1 MYSVGD
7 KVVYS
12 HHGAGTITGIG
23 QREVLGRL
31 RDYLTITILHSHMTV
46 MVPVENAERAGLRKV
61 VAADLVEEVL
71 AVLRSGPTAM
81 PKDWSRRLRHNRDKL
96 KTGDVFEIAEVVRNL
111 ALRDTE
117 KGLSAG
123 EKQMLARYKRVL
135 ASELMYA
142 RDFREDQAMGFLDDV
157 LATVRTSGPATDA
170 GASESASVA

>member
-12 HHGAGTITGIG
+12 HHGAGRITGIG

-61 VAADLVEEVL
+61 VEADLVEKVL

-81 PKDWSRRLRHNRDKL
+81 PKDWSHRLRHNRDKL

-111 ALRDTE
+111 ALRDAE

-123 EKQMLARYKRVL
+123 EKQMLTRYKRVL

-142 RDFREDQAMGFLDDV
+142 RDFREDEAMGFLDGV
-157 LATVRTSGPATDA
+157 LDTVHTDGPAL
-170 GASESASVA
+170 GEGSKPASVV